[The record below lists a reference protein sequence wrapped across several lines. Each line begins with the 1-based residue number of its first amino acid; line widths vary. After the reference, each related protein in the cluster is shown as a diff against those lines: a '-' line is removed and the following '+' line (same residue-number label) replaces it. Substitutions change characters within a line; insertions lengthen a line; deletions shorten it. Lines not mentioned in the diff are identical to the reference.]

1 MAKTFNSDLH
11 WVNEG
16 RDVKEKGHKGGGTL
30 PKLFTG
36 SKSSPVF
43 YLKIFLFVNY
53 KQTPQQFW
61 SDWNK

>member
-30 PKLFTG
+30 YQHYLLDQKACLFLV
-36 SKSSPVF
+36 K
-43 YLKIFLFVNY
+43 
-53 KQTPQQFW
+53 
-61 SDWNK
+61 